1 MTYQHR
7 SNFSIY
13 FWDHV
18 GKKLKQQTN
27 NIKEG
32 VWCLLWHIYI
42 YIILWYKK
50 RKQHSWNLQNSPEKR
65 KKQSSALKILV
76 LIASRS
82 GFPWSP
88 GKSRSPGKSW
98 SPKFP
103 TKGKAFLPVSG
114 KLITWPWHEYMDA
127 AGFLCISTDNSELH
141 IPIWTW
147 NNPVKPSKITHF
159 YWKRFPWITQK
170 NYVKLLAMHCLFL
183 PEGAFFSNSLWFGVV
198 NSTKKQG
205 SNGLTN
211 NTWLWLKIGYP

>member
-1 MTYQHR
+1 MGFINQHKWRSSPCIACRYFLGKRVVSTFLALFFQGPVPFCCFFSGLWHLKTAERKVICKRKNCGSNNFFMARMTYQHR

-32 VWCLLWHIYI
+32 LWCLLWHIYI

-127 AGFLCISTDNSELH
+127 AGFLCISN
-141 IPIWTW
+141 WQFRA
-147 NNPVKPSKITHF
+147 THSDL
-159 YWKRFPWITQK
+159 
-170 NYVKLLAMHCLFL
+170 N
-183 PEGAFFSNSLWFGVV
+183 
-198 NSTKKQG
+198 
-205 SNGLTN
+205 
-211 NTWLWLKIGYP
+211 LK